1 MVKSVNRKS
10 PGGVV
15 GAVAASGTEGQALGS
30 GLTAIG
36 DSSLVVSNYGMFPIL
51 ISFFCGGV
59 FYRFFRKATSV

>member
-1 MVKSVNRKS
+1 M
-10 PGGVV
+10 